1 MSGRVVE
8 HEPVAWLEAV
18 RPADRQLDG
27 YLRPT
32 RSGRAPRPQ
41 AAHHLHDAQV
51 AIAEH
56 GVDREA
62 HEKHVDRARAW
73 EEQPLV
79 GGEGRPTLQS
89 DESLP
94 CIRRDRT
101 TLAHDA
107 SLRRA

>member
-8 HEPVAWLEAV
+8 HELVAWLEAGG
-18 RPADRQLDG
+18 PPDRAPDG
-27 YLRPT
+27 GLRPP
-32 RSGRAPRPQ
+32 RAARAPRPQ
-41 AAHHLHDAQV
+41 AAHHLHYAQV

-62 HEKHVDRARAW
+62 HEEHVDRARAW